1 MAYMLARDA
10 LNGKEGRAFVTIN
23 GRQFELFDC
32 KNVKLEYSVE
42 ASDFKVIGTRKVQ
55 KKTTGITYS
64 GSMTIVYGTDLF
76 KELVRDYIKNGNPP
90 FFDLQVT
97 NLDPATSVG
106 AQTVIARDCMI
117 NSGTFAQ
124 LDSDT
129 DFLQEDIAFSY
140 TDIDFLDVFHDPER
154 LGG

>member
-23 GRQFELFDC
+23 GRQIELFNC

-42 ASDFKVIGTRKVQ
+42 SSDFKVVGTRKVQ
-55 KKTTGITYS
+55 KKTTGITYT
-64 GSMTIVYGTDLF
+64 GNMTIVYGTDEF
-76 KELVRDYIKNGNPP
+76 KRLVRDYIKTGAPP

-106 AQTVIARDCMI
+106 AQTAVARDCLI
-117 NSGTFAQ
+117 NSGVFAQ

-129 DFLQEDIAFSY
+129 DFLQEDIGFSY
-140 TDIDFLDVFHDPER
+140 TDIDFLDTFHDPER